1 MVEEFVKNLHLTKD
15 GLSWRDNLSFPG
27 AKFAVKTDK
36 RVEIY
41 FRVRAALSLSLFS
54 LPLSLSFTSRTGT
67 FGHRSPMQR
76 SHERAGTAGPRP
88 TRCASA
94 EKTGRSLARPRCRMC
109 SRVRNASMC
118 ARFSQN
124 VCEPTQARAQ

>member
-41 FRVRAALSLSLFS
+41 FRVRAALSLSF
-54 LPLSLSFTSRTGT
+54 LSPSFALLHLSDW
-67 FGHRSPMQR
+67 HLRSQVA
-76 SHERAGTAGPRP
+76 HAA
-88 TRCASA
+88 
-94 EKTGRSLARPRCRMC
+94 LA
-109 SRVRNASMC
+109 
-118 ARFSQN
+118 
-124 VCEPTQARAQ
+124 